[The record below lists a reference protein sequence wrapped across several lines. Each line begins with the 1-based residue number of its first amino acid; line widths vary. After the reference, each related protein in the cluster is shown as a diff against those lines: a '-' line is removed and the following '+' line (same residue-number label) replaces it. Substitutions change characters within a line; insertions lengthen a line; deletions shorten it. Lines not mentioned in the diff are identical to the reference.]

1 MSTIIFILVYNYEM
15 DLFYRHTI
23 EKFAEMVAFLFEII
37 LLQKNLK
44 TEIPKV
50 FKTNILK
57 SQLTFVH

>member
-23 EKFAEMVAFLFEII
+23 EKFTEMVAFLFEII

-50 FKTNILK
+50 FITNILK
-57 SQLTFVH
+57 S

>member
-15 DLFYRHTI
+15 DLIYRHTI
-23 EKFAEMVAFLFEII
+23 EKFTEMVAFLFEII

-57 SQLTFVH
+57 S